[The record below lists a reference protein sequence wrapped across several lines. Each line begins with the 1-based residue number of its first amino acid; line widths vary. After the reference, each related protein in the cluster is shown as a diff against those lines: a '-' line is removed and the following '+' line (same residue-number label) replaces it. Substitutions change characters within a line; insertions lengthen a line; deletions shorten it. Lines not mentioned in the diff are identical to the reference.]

1 MVQGRFKMGSQY
13 HFHME
18 TQTCIV
24 SPVEDGFDIEIASQ
38 DITSTQTQVAK
49 ALNIDANR

>member
-1 MVQGRFKMGSQY
+1 MGSQY

-24 SPVEDGFDIEIASQ
+24 SPMEDGFDIEIASQ
-38 DITSTQTQVAK
+38 DITSTQQQVAS
-49 ALNIDANR
+49 ALNTSANR

>member
-1 MVQGRFKMGSQY
+1 MGSQY

-24 SPVEDGFDIEIASQ
+24 SPTEEGFDIEIASQ
-38 DITSTQTQVAK
+38 DINVTQKQLAK
-49 ALNIDANR
+49 VLNMSNNRLDARS